1 MLSTVHPWAFRPH
14 PEVWLLVGGLSLLY
28 WYAITKIGPQ
38 AALSG
43 ADLTSTRRHRRWF
56 VSAMVVL
63 WAATDWP
70 LHDIGEQYLY
80 SMHMLQHLLITMVF
94 PPMLLLATP
103 EWLFRLIIG
112 QGRVEKIVLRLTRPV
127 TATVLYNG
135 FFVFTHW
142 PVMVNKA
149 VASGPLHYSL
159 HLGLVLTALIM
170 WMPVTG
176 PLPERRISEPAQ
188 MGYLFL
194 QSIVPTVPAAALI
207 MAEGTVYKVYDKA
220 FRLFGW
226 SVTNNQ
232 QIAGLIMKLLGGFY
246 LWGLIFTVFGRWQ
259 RDSSDTPKVRTVA
272 EIMAERESQRLDGL
286 TYEELAAEFDRLG
299 PAPTEVG

>member
-1 MLSTVHPWAFRPH
+1 MIAAVHPWAFRPH
-14 PEVWLLVGGLSLLY
+14 PEVWILVGGLSYLY

-38 AALSG
+38 AALAG
-43 ADLTSTRRHRRWF
+43 ADLGTTRRHRRWF
-56 VSAMVVL
+56 VSSMIVL
-63 WAATDWP
+63 WFATDWP

-94 PPMLLLATP
+94 PPMLLLAIP

-112 QGRVEKIVLRLTRPV
+112 QGRLERIVLRLTRPV
-127 TATVLYNG
+127 TATILYNG

-142 PVMVNKA
+142 PVMVTQA
-149 VASGPLHYSL
+149 VGSGPIHYAL
-159 HLGLVLTALIM
+159 HLGLVLTALVM
-170 WMPVTG
+170 WMPVAG
-176 PLPERRISEPAQ
+176 PLPERRLSEPAQ

-226 SVTNNQ
+226 TVTNDQ

-259 RDSSDTPKVRTVA
+259 KHKGEPPKPRTVA
-272 EIMAERESQRLDGL
+272 EVMAEREMQRLDGL
-286 TYEELAAEFDRLG
+286 TYEQLAAEFDRLG